1 MANTD
6 VIIIIVQM
14 ASDYFKYM
22 LPVIGV
28 MGGIVFMAS
37 WLHHSIFG
45 MGSKSF
51 RG

>member
-1 MANTD
+1 MANTE
-6 VIIIIVQM
+6 VIAVIVQM

-22 LPVIGV
+22 LPIIGV
-28 MGGIVFMAS
+28 MGGIVFIAS
-37 WLHHSIFG
+37 WLHHSFFS